1 MAQCPVVELIVRP
14 APGRGLRYWLWSLLG
29 EAAFSGLLHLSSGH
43 DHDRFAPAV
52 IARTVSGER
61 HVLLRM
67 GTNRQA
73 CLARDRLQRELDSC
87 GESEFRRRH
96 GLQLAPKSGR

>member
-1 MAQCPVVELIVRP
+1 MAQCSVVELIVRP
-14 APGRGLRYWLWSLLG
+14 VPGRGLRYWLWSFLG
-29 EAAFSGLLHLSSGH
+29 EAAFFGLFEHPSGH

-61 HVLLRM
+61 HVLLRT

-73 CLARDRLQRELDSC
+73 RRARDRLQTELDSC
-87 GESEFRRRH
+87 GESEFRRRY
-96 GLQLAPKSGR
+96 GLPLEPK